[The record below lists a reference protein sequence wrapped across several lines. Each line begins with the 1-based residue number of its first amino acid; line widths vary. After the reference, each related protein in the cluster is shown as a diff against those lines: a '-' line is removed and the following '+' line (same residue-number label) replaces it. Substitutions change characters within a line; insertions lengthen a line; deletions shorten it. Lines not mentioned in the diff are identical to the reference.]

1 MFRRDLRES
10 SLLLR
15 TSRTDETPNLSDVF
29 LFYSIRRRSLIE
41 KSCHTKLL
49 QSCSTPWAL
58 LAQEDKL
65 RGSEFSVHGLQ
76 ISDRRLHRYKLGHFG
91 NEDPGPA
98 ALQHNSDILLDER
111 GDSFG
116 FHGFNRMSQVEERR
130 FRHIQHRSIR
140 DRSPYLRGYEKSKA
154 IPGYKY

>member
-1 MFRRDLRES
+1 MLELDSRANKKNIFKNYGRHSVPGFKHWMMFRRDLRES

-41 KSCHTKLL
+41 KLCHTKLL

-76 ISDRRLHRYKLGHFG
+76 ISDRRLHRCTLTPRAFG
-91 NEDPGPA
+91 A
-98 ALQHNSDILLDER
+98 ST
-111 GDSFG
+111 
-116 FHGFNRMSQVEERR
+116 
-130 FRHIQHRSIR
+130 
-140 DRSPYLRGYEKSKA
+140 
-154 IPGYKY
+154 